1 MHSRRRFGIA
11 VIGALVIGLGTG
23 QAQEYEAVIDE
34 LMRNPAA
41 LSDSARLH
49 ALFEADWERALAESP
64 ESATYRGDR
73 RYDDR
78 WTDQSPEAIARRK
91 ARLPLALEVLEQIDR
106 EALSPTDQLNYDL
119 FSYQRARRVEGSRFP
134 GELMPINQ
142 MGGIQQGIPRLL
154 AVMPKVTAEDYGN
167 IMARLEGIPRLVDQ
181 TIALMELGL
190 ERGITPPQITLRDV
204 PQQVANLLTDDPL
217 ESPVLGPFRT
227 SPGQL
232 EDEAHAELQQQ
243 AIAIFE
249 EQVRPALERLR
260 DFLRDEYLP
269 GAVTSTARSDL
280 PDGAEWYAYAV
291 SQYTTTNLSVEAIH
305 QTGLAE
311 VRRIRSQMDS
321 IIDVTG
327 FEGDFAEFAEF
338 LRSDPRFFHASA
350 EALLAA
356 YRDIAKRVDPQL
368 PKLFGTLP
376 RMPYGIIPIPSYAE
390 KSQTTAYYQSGSS
403 EAGRPGYFYANTYD
417 LSSRP
422 TWEME
427 ALTIHE
433 AVPGHHLQIAL
444 AHELEGVPK
453 FRRFGGYTAFVEGW
467 ALYSESLGE
476 EMGFYQDPYS
486 KFGQLTYEIW
496 RAIRLVVDTGMH
508 ALGWSRQDAIDFFKA
523 NTPKA
528 EHDIVVEVDRY
539 IVWPGQA
546 LAYKIG
552 ELKIKELRALGETQL
567 GDRFDIRAF
576 HDEVLGQGAVP
587 LDLLQERM
595 EEWMARV
602 GDSENPGTRD

>member
-34 LMRNPAA
+34 LMRNPAG

-78 WTDQSPEAIARRK
+78 WTDQSMEAIARRK
-91 ARLPLALEVLEQIDR
+91 ARLPLALEVLEQVDR
-106 EALSPTDQLNYDL
+106 EALSPTDRLNYDL

-154 AVMPKVTAEDYGN
+154 AVMPKATAEDYGN
-167 IMARLEGIPRLVDQ
+167 IIARLEGIPRLVDQ

-227 SPGQL
+227 LPGQL
-232 EDEAHAELQQQ
+232 EDEARAELQQE

-280 PDGAEWYAYAV
+280 PDGADWYAYAV

-321 IIDVTG
+321 IIEVTG

-338 LRSDPRFFHASA
+338 LRSDPRFFHTSA

-368 PKLFGTLP
+368 PQLFGTLP
-376 RMPYGIIPIPSYAE
+376 RMPYGVIPIPSYAE

-552 ELKIKELRALGETQL
+552 ELKIKELRALGEAQL

-576 HDEVLGQGAVP
+576 HDEVLGQGALP
-587 LDLLQERM
+587 LDLLQ
-595 EEWMARV
+595 ARIEQWIV
-602 GDSENPGTRD
+602 VRGEG

>member
-1 MHSRRRFGIA
+1 MHSRHRFVLA
-11 VIGALVIGLGTG
+11 VIATVVIGLGTAE
-23 QAQEYEAVIDE
+23 AQEYEAVIDE
-34 LMRNPAA
+34 LIRNPTAQ
-41 LSDSARLH
+41 SDSARLH
-49 ALFEADWERALAESP
+49 ALFEADWERGLAESP
-64 ESATYRGDR
+64 ERSTYLGDR
-73 RYDDR
+73 RYNDR
-78 WTDQSPEAIARRK
+78 WTDQSLEAIARRE

-106 EALSPTDQLNYDL
+106 DALSPADQLNYDL
-119 FSYQRARRVEGSRFP
+119 FGYQRARQVEGSRFP
-134 GELMPINQ
+134 SELMPINQ
-142 MGGIQQGIPRLL
+142 MGGIQQGIPQLL
-154 AVMPKVTAEDYGN
+154 AVMPKATVEDYDD
-167 IMARLEGIPRLVDQ
+167 ILARLEGIPRLVDQ
-181 TIALMELGL
+181 TIVLMEVGL

-217 ESPVLGPFRT
+217 QSPVLRPFRT
-227 SPGQL
+227 TP
-232 EDEAHAELQQQ
+232 DEELQQR
-243 AIAIFE
+243 AIAIYV

-269 GAVTSTARSDL
+269 GAVTSIGRSDL
-280 PDGAEWYAYAV
+280 PDGSVWYAYAV
-291 SQYTTTNLSVEAIH
+291 GQYTTTDLDPEAIH
-305 QTGLAE
+305 QMGLAE

-321 IIDVTG
+321 IIEVTG

-338 LRSDPRFFHASA
+338 LRSDPRFFHTSA

-368 PKLFGTLP
+368 PQLFGTLP
-376 RMPYGIIPIPSYAE
+376 RMPYGVIPIPSYAE
-390 KSQTTAYYQSGSS
+390 KSQTTAYYQSGSH

-433 AVPGHHLQIAL
+433 AVPGHHLQISL

-496 RAIRLVVDTGMH
+496 RAIRLVIDTGMH
-508 ALGWSRQDAIDFFKA
+508 ALGWSRQDAMDFFEA
-523 NTPKA
+523 NSPKA

-552 ELKIKELRALGETQL
+552 ELKIKELRALAETQL

-576 HDEVLGQGAVP
+576 HDEVLGQGALP
-587 LDLLQERM
+587 LDLLQARM
-595 EEWMARV
+595 EQWVVVR
-602 GDSENPGTRD
+602 GR

>member
-34 LMRNPAA
+34 LMRNPSG

-78 WTDQSPEAIARRK
+78 WTDQSMEAIARRK
-91 ARLPLALEVLEQIDR
+91 ARLPLALEVLEQVDR
-106 EALSPTDQLNYDL
+106 EALSPTDRLNYDL

-154 AVMPKVTAEDYGN
+154 AVMPKATAEDYGN
-167 IMARLEGIPRLVDQ
+167 IIARLEGIPRLVDQ

-227 SPGQL
+227 LPGQL
-232 EDEAHAELQQQ
+232 EDEARAELQQQ

-280 PDGAEWYAYAV
+280 PDGADWYAYAV

-321 IIDVTG
+321 IIEVTG

-338 LRSDPRFFHASA
+338 LRSDPRFFHTSA

-368 PKLFGTLP
+368 PQLFGTLP
-376 RMPYGIIPIPSYAE
+376 RMPYGVIPIPSYAE

-552 ELKIKELRALGETQL
+552 ELKIKELRALGEAQL

-576 HDEVLGQGAVP
+576 HDEVLGQGALP
-587 LDLLQERM
+587 LDLLQ
-595 EEWMARV
+595 ARIEQWIV
-602 GDSENPGTRD
+602 VRGEG

>member
-1 MHSRRRFGIA
+1 M
-11 VIGALVIGLGTG
+11 
-23 QAQEYEAVIDE
+23 
-34 LMRNPAA
+34 
-41 LSDSARLH
+41 
-49 ALFEADWERALAESP
+49 
-64 ESATYRGDR
+64 
-73 RYDDR
+73 
-78 WTDQSPEAIARRK
+78 
-91 ARLPLALEVLEQIDR
+91 
-106 EALSPTDQLNYDL
+106 
-119 FSYQRARRVEGSRFP
+119 
-134 GELMPINQ
+134 
-142 MGGIQQGIPRLL
+142 
-154 AVMPKVTAEDYGN
+154 
-167 IMARLEGIPRLVDQ
+167 
-181 TIALMELGL
+181 
-190 ERGITPPQITLRDV
+190 
-204 PQQVANLLTDDPL
+204 
-217 ESPVLGPFRT
+217 
-227 SPGQL
+227 
-232 EDEAHAELQQQ
+232 
-243 AIAIFE
+243 
-249 EQVRPALERLR
+249 RPALERLR

-291 SQYTTTNLSVEAIH
+291 SQYTTTNLSVETIH

-321 IIDVTG
+321 IIEVTG
-327 FEGDFAEFAEF
+327 FEGDFAQFAEF
-338 LRSDPRFFHASA
+338 LRSDPRFYHASA

-368 PKLFGTLP
+368 PKLFGTMP

-433 AVPGHHLQIAL
+433 AVPGHHLQISL

-587 LDLLQERM
+587 LDLLQARI
-595 EEWMARV
+595 EEWIAAR
-602 GDSENPGTRD
+602 GERERAGN

>member
-34 LMRNPAA
+34 LMRNPSG

-78 WTDQSPEAIARRK
+78 WTDQSMEAIARRK
-91 ARLPLALEVLEQIDR
+91 ARLPLALEVLEQVDR
-106 EALSPTDQLNYDL
+106 EALSPTDRLNYDL

-154 AVMPKVTAEDYGN
+154 AVMPKATAEDYGN
-167 IMARLEGIPRLVDQ
+167 IIARLEGIPRLVDQ

-227 SPGQL
+227 LPGQL
-232 EDEAHAELQQQ
+232 EDEARAELQQQ

-280 PDGAEWYAYAV
+280 PDGADWYAYAV

-321 IIDVTG
+321 IIEVTG

-338 LRSDPRFFHASA
+338 LRSDPRFFHTSA

-376 RMPYGIIPIPSYAE
+376 RMPYGVIPIPSYAE

-552 ELKIKELRALGETQL
+552 ELKIKELRALGEAQL

-576 HDEVLGQGAVP
+576 HDEVLGQGALP
-587 LDLLQERM
+587 LDLLQ
-595 EEWMARV
+595 ARIEQWIV
-602 GDSENPGTRD
+602 VRGEG

>member
-34 LMRNPAA
+34 LMRNPAG

-78 WTDQSPEAIARRK
+78 WTDQSMEAIARRK
-91 ARLPLALEVLEQIDR
+91 ARLPLALEVLEQVDR
-106 EALSPTDQLNYDL
+106 EALSPTDRLNYDL

-154 AVMPKVTAEDYGN
+154 AVMPKATAEDYGN
-167 IMARLEGIPRLVDQ
+167 IIARLEGIPRLVDQ

-227 SPGQL
+227 LPGQL
-232 EDEAHAELQQQ
+232 EDEARAELQQQ

-280 PDGAEWYAYAV
+280 PDGADWYAYAV

-321 IIDVTG
+321 IIEVTG

-338 LRSDPRFFHASA
+338 LRSDPRFFHTSA

-376 RMPYGIIPIPSYAE
+376 RMPYGVIPIPSYAE

-552 ELKIKELRALGETQL
+552 ELKIKELRALGEAQL

-576 HDEVLGQGAVP
+576 HDEVLGQGALP
-587 LDLLQERM
+587 LDLLQ
-595 EEWMARV
+595 ARIEQWIV
-602 GDSENPGTRD
+602 VRGEG

>member
-1 MHSRRRFGIA
+1 
-11 VIGALVIGLGTG
+11 
-23 QAQEYEAVIDE
+23 
-34 LMRNPAA
+34 
-41 LSDSARLH
+41 
-49 ALFEADWERALAESP
+49 
-64 ESATYRGDR
+64 
-73 RYDDR
+73 
-78 WTDQSPEAIARRK
+78 
-91 ARLPLALEVLEQIDR
+91 
-106 EALSPTDQLNYDL
+106 
-119 FSYQRARRVEGSRFP
+119 
-134 GELMPINQ
+134 MPINQ

-154 AVMPKVTAEDYGN
+154 AVMPKATAEDYGN
-167 IMARLEGIPRLVDQ
+167 IIARLEGIPRLVDQ

-217 ESPVLGPFRT
+217 ESPVLEPFRT
-227 SPGQL
+227 LPGQL
-232 EDEAHAELQQQ
+232 EDEARAELQQQ

-280 PDGAEWYAYAV
+280 PDGADWYAYAV

-321 IIDVTG
+321 IIEVTG

-338 LRSDPRFFHASA
+338 LRSDPRFFHTSA

-368 PKLFGTLP
+368 PQLFGTLP
-376 RMPYGIIPIPSYAE
+376 RMPYGVIPIPSYAE
-390 KSQTTAYYQSGSS
+390 KSQTTAYYQSGSH

-552 ELKIKELRALGETQL
+552 ELKIKELRALGEAQL

-576 HDEVLGQGAVP
+576 HDEVLGQGALP
-587 LDLLQERM
+587 LDLLQ
-595 EEWMARV
+595 ARIEQWIV
-602 GDSENPGTRD
+602 VRGEG

>member
-34 LMRNPAA
+34 LMRNPAG

-78 WTDQSPEAIARRK
+78 WTDQSMEAIARRK
-91 ARLPLALEVLEQIDR
+91 ARLPLALEVLEQVDR
-106 EALSPTDQLNYDL
+106 EALSPTDRLNYDL
-119 FSYQRARRVEGSRFP
+119 FNYQRARRVEGSRFP

-154 AVMPKVTAEDYGN
+154 AVMPKATAEDYGN
-167 IMARLEGIPRLVDQ
+167 IIARLEGIPRLVDQ

-227 SPGQL
+227 LPGQL
-232 EDEAHAELQQQ
+232 EDEARAELQQQ

-280 PDGAEWYAYAV
+280 PDGADWYAYAV

-321 IIDVTG
+321 IIEVTG

-338 LRSDPRFFHASA
+338 LRSDPRFFHTSA

-376 RMPYGIIPIPSYAE
+376 RMPYGVIPIPSYAE

-552 ELKIKELRALGETQL
+552 ELKIKELRALGEAQL

-587 LDLLQERM
+587 LDLLQARM
-595 EEWMARV
+595 EQWVVVR
-602 GDSENPGTRD
+602 GG

>member
-34 LMRNPAA
+34 LMRNPAG

-78 WTDQSPEAIARRK
+78 WTDQSMEAIARRK
-91 ARLPLALEVLEQIDR
+91 ARLPLALEVLEQVDR
-106 EALSPTDQLNYDL
+106 EALSPTDRLNYDL

-154 AVMPKVTAEDYGN
+154 AVMPKATAEDYGN
-167 IMARLEGIPRLVDQ
+167 IIARLEGIPRLVDQ

-227 SPGQL
+227 LPGQL
-232 EDEAHAELQQQ
+232 EDEARAELQQQ

-280 PDGAEWYAYAV
+280 PDGADWYAYAV

-321 IIDVTG
+321 IIEVTG

-338 LRSDPRFFHASA
+338 LRSDPRFFHTSA

-368 PKLFGTLP
+368 PQLFGTLP
-376 RMPYGIIPIPSYAE
+376 RMPYGVIPIPSYAE

-552 ELKIKELRALGETQL
+552 ELKIKELRALGEAQL

-576 HDEVLGQGAVP
+576 HDEVLGQGALP
-587 LDLLQERM
+587 LDLLQ
-595 EEWMARV
+595 ARIEQWIV
-602 GDSENPGTRD
+602 VRGEG